1 MAYAQQISSP
11 HSQAASPDLDENA
24 FQQIS
29 KMMER
34 STGIIFPES
43 KRSLVQGRI
52 SKRMIALNIFRFD
65 QYMAF
70 LNSPE
75 GQTEQEQLVFSLT
88 TNVTR
93 FFREPHH
100 FTDLKENIL
109 PKLVSRAKSGQR
121 VRIWS
126 AGCSSGEE
134 PYSIALLAL
143 DADPNIGK
151 SDFKI
156 LATDLDR
163 NMVRTGRNGRYS
175 PSALQSSDEA
185 FSNLL
190 RQQNDAVVM
199 PDAAKELITFR
210 ELNLLHDWPFKGK
223 FDVIFCRNVVIYF
236 KDNIAEKLWK
246 RFSER
251 LEKGGRLYSGHSER
265 IRSPSDY
272 NLKPYGITSFEKL

>member
-1 MAYAQQISSP
+1 MAHAHQTASSYN
-11 HSQAASPDLDENA
+11 HGASSGLDESA
-24 FQQIS
+24 FKRIS
-29 KMMER
+29 EMMER

-52 SKRMIALNIFRFD
+52 SKRMTALNIFRFD
-65 QYMAF
+65 EYIAF

-100 FTDLKENIL
+100 FTDLKDNIL
-109 PKLVSRAKSGQR
+109 PKLISRAKSGQR

-143 DADPNIGK
+143 DADPGIGQ

-163 NMVRTGRNGRYS
+163 NMVRTGRKGRYS

-185 FSNLL
+185 FSGLL
-190 RQQNDAVVM
+190 RQEDNAVVM
-199 PDAAKELITFR
+199 PEAAKQLITFR
-210 ELNLLHDWPFKGK
+210 ELNLLHDWPFKGT

-236 KDNIAEKLWK
+236 KDDVAEKLWK
-246 RFSER
+246 RFSDR

-265 IRSPSDY
+265 IRSPDQF